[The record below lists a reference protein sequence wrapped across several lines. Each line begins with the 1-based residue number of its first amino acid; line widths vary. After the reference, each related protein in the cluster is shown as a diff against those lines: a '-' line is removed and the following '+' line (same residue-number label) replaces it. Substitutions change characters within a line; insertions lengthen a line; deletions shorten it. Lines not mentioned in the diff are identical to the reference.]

1 MAGSRSPWRA
11 LRPVFLA
18 GAATLTWL
26 TFSASAASADT
37 LQDATSLL
45 GGVTGSVSSVAE
57 ELPLSVASLAD
68 AAPAAS
74 EPAPDTSPGLLQP
87 VAGEVSGLAD
97 QVISAVPVVG
107 DVIPSGTVSV
117 IALPVAESVDAATA
131 VAVEAVVP
139 SVTEA
144 LPALEPVLQPVAD
157 LAADTSVL
165 PLPEISLAVPVN
177 EVPAG
182 AASDA
187 VAVPATL
194 DGPATPTESALSGA
208 ARSGTPEVAESH
220 AAPAGQVLVTTAY
233 MPLQTAV
240 VQPDSAEKQP
250 GTADPSPAPSQ
261 APPPPGSGT
270 GSSVTSA
277 AGSGTAAWLST
288 FNLTLPPN
296 GIVLAGEFSE
306 HTPAP
311 VSFDPGSSPD

>member
-1 MAGSRSPWRA
+1 MARSRSPWRA

-68 AAPAAS
+68 AAPAVS
-74 EPAPDTSPGLLQP
+74 APVPNTSPGLLQP

-97 QVISAVPVVG
+97 QVISSVPVVG
-107 DVIPSGTVSV
+107 DVIPSGTISV
-117 IALPVAESVDAATA
+117 IAVPVAESVDVATA
-131 VAVEAVVP
+131 AAVEVVAP
-139 SVTEA
+139 SVTEV
-144 LPALEPVLQPVAD
+144 LPVLEPVLQPVAD

-165 PLPEISLAVPVN
+165 PLPELSLAVPVN
-177 EVPAG
+177 DVPAG
-182 AASDA
+182 AVPDA
-187 VAVPATL
+187 AVPATL
-194 DGPATPTESALSGA
+194 IVSATPTEAVLSET
-208 ARSGTPEVAESH
+208 ARTGTLEVAESK
-220 AAPAGQVLVTTAY
+220 AVGVGQVLVTTAY
-233 MPLQTAV
+233 VPLQTAV
-240 VQPDSAEKQP
+240 VLPDSAEEQP

-261 APPPPGSGT
+261 APPPSGSGT
-270 GSSVTSA
+270 GISVTSA
-277 AGSGTAAWLST
+277 AGSGTAAWLSP
-288 FNLTLPPN
+288 FNLALPPT

-306 HTPAP
+306 HAPAP

>member
-1 MAGSRSPWRA
+1 
-11 LRPVFLA
+11 VFLA

-45 GGVTGSVSSVAE
+45 GGVTGSVSSVTE
-57 ELPLSVASLAD
+57 ELPLPVAGLAAD
-68 AAPAAS
+68 AAPAVS
-74 EPAPDTSPGLLQP
+74 APVPNTSPDLLQP

-97 QVISAVPVVG
+97 QVISSVPVVG
-107 DVIPSGTVSV
+107 DVIPSGTISV
-117 IALPVAESVDAATA
+117 IAVPVAESVDVATA
-131 VAVEAVVP
+131 AAVEAVAP
-139 SVTEA
+139 SVTEV
-144 LPALEPVLQPVAD
+144 LPVLEPVLQPVAD

-165 PLPEISLAVPVN
+165 PLPELPLAVPDN
-177 EVPAG
+177 DVPAG
-182 AASDA
+182 AVPDA

-194 DGPATPTESALSGA
+194 NVSATPTEAALSGA
-208 ARSGTPEVAESH
+208 ARTGALEVAESN
-220 AAPAGQVLVTTAY
+220 AAPAGQVLVTAAY
-233 MPLQTAV
+233 VPLQTAV
-240 VQPDSAEKQP
+240 VLPDSAEEQP

-277 AGSGTAAWLST
+277 AGSGTAAWLSP
-288 FNLTLPPN
+288 FNLTLPAT

-306 HTPAP
+306 HAPAP

>member
-26 TFSASAASADT
+26 TFSASAASAET

-68 AAPAAS
+68 AAPAVSA
-74 EPAPDTSPGLLQP
+74 PVPDTSSGLLQP
-87 VAGEVSGLAD
+87 VAGEVSGVAD
-97 QVISAVPVVG
+97 QVVSSAPVVG
-107 DVIPSGTVSV
+107 AVIPSGTVSV
-117 IALPVAESVDAATA
+117 IAVPVAESVDVATA
-131 VAVEAVVP
+131 AAVGAVVP
-139 SVTEA
+139 SVTEV
-144 LPALEPVLQPVAD
+144 LPVLEPVLRPVAD
-157 LAADTSVL
+157 VAADISVF
-165 PLPEISLAVPVN
+165 PLPEVSLAVPVN
-177 EVPAG
+177 DVPGG
-182 AASDA
+182 AVPDA
-187 VAVPATL
+187 AAVPATVNVS
-194 DGPATPTESALSGA
+194 ATPTEAVLSGA
-208 ARSGTPEVAESH
+208 ARTGTLAVEESN

-233 MPLQTAV
+233 VPLQTAV
-240 VQPDSAEKQP
+240 VLPDSAEEQP

-277 AGSGTAAWLST
+277 AGSGTAAWLSP
-288 FNLTLPPN
+288 FNLTLPPT

-306 HTPAP
+306 HAPAP
-311 VSFDPGSSPD
+311 VSIDPGSSPD

>member
-57 ELPLSVASLAD
+57 ELPLSAASLAG
-68 AAPAAS
+68 AAPAVSA
-74 EPAPDTSPGLLQP
+74 PVPDTSSGLLQP

-107 DVIPSGTVSV
+107 AVIPSGTVSA
-117 IALPVAESVDAATA
+117 IAVPVAESVDSATA

-144 LPALEPVLQPVAD
+144 LPVLEPVLQPVAD

-165 PLPEISLAVPVN
+165 PLPELPLAVPDDA
-177 EVPAG
+177 VPAG
-182 AASDA
+182 AVPD

-194 DGPATPTESALSGA
+194 NVSATPTEAVLSEA
-208 ARSGTPEVAESH
+208 ARTGTLEVAESN

-233 MPLQTAV
+233 VPLQTAV
-240 VQPDSAEKQP
+240 VLPNSAEEQP

-270 GSSVTSA
+270 GSSATSA
-277 AGSGTAAWLST
+277 AGSGTAAWLSP
-288 FNLTLPPN
+288 FNLTLPPT

-306 HTPAP
+306 HAPAP